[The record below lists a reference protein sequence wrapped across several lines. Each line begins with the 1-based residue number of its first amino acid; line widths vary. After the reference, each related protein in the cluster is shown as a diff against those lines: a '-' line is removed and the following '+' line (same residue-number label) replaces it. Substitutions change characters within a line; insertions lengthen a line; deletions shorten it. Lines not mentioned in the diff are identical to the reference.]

1 MHEAIAEL
9 DDRTR
14 DILESR
20 WLNDDKETLQ
30 SLAARYSVS
39 AERIRQLESNAMK
52 KIKAGLEERS
62 LTTAI

>member
-1 MHEAIAEL
+1 M